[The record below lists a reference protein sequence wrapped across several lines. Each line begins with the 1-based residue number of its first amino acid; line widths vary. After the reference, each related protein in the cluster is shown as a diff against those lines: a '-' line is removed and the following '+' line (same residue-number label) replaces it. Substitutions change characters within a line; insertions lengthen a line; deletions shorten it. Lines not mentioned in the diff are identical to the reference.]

1 MRCFPLPKSHS
12 SNTSTC
18 DSAIAAKHPIAQWLT
33 NHQNEVFEL
42 SNTQQLALANLLP
55 LLLCGEQSA
64 IHVFNTE
71 SSRIS
76 QVSDTHP
83 AINEL
88 ERQKA
93 LLYLQQIEADERI
106 HEQALQ
112 FILDKLPVASEQHK
126 IKRIAQ
132 RFYASIAQQ
141 TNTVTQ
147 HFQVIAQLDTCVCLL
162 MDAVAK
168 SSIKQSSLAE
178 LFRLIKKDEA
188 RHVNIAK
195 KHSVM
200 LLKNEITAPPL
211 IDLKIQQQLVNM
223 LNTQLP
229 ALQHLQIDSQI
240 LFKRILKS
248 AAS

>member
-1 MRCFPLPKSHS
+1 
-12 SNTSTC
+12 
-18 DSAIAAKHPIAQWLT
+18 QWLI
-33 NHQNEVFEL
+33 NHQNDVFEL
-42 SNTQQLALANLLP
+42 SKIQQLALANLIP

-71 SSRIS
+71 SSRMNQANETLS
-76 QVSDTHP
+76 

-88 ERQKA
+88 EQQKA
-93 LLYLQQIEADERI
+93 MLYLQQIEADERL

-112 FILDKLPVASEQHK
+112 FILDKLPAASEQHK
-126 IKRIAQ
+126 IKRVAQ

-141 TNTVTQ
+141 TNTVMQ

-168 SSIKQSSLAE
+168 SSIEQSALAE

-195 KHSVM
+195 KHSAM
-200 LLKNEITAPPL
+200 LLKNAIKTPIP

-223 LNTQLP
+223 LNTQLT
-229 ALQHLQIDSQI
+229 ALQNLQINSHI
-240 LFKRILKS
+240 LFKRILQTADTSRVIK
-248 AAS
+248 